1 MKAAICLFSF
11 SNFTFGSNAF
21 HLKKLKIIQYDF
33 YNRVLMSLIYR
44 SDGSVTLGNL
54 MFLKLACVYC
64 PRRFVCFKKMQFPRG
79 NYLNNGVFPSRNC
92 QLIVAPER
100 KENRG

>member
-33 YNRVLMSLIYR
+33 YNRVLMSLI
-44 SDGSVTLGNL
+44 GL
-54 MFLKLACVYC
+54 MVDPWKFDV
-64 PRRFVCFKKMQFPRG
+64 FKTSMRILPTKVRLF
-79 NYLNNGVFPSRNC
+79 
-92 QLIVAPER
+92 
-100 KENRG
+100 